1 MKLFTDF
8 QRPLCPRDHSQLT
21 FCSFSCRVK
30 GGAVIC
36 LLKSSGRRRRTDDPS
51 ESLNSCTKL
60 YVAVWGVERRSSR
73 YNLSLQQQQKS
84 FAQKCP
90 VEQHFDPSQHQQG
103 EGRTSQSLL
112 QMRLRLASAF
122 ASHPC
127 GSRTFVVINSTHSP
141 IFDRAKME
149 ERRGREGGG
158 AIVKRPCGSDR

>member
-21 FCSFSCRVK
+21 FCSFSCRMK

-73 YNLSLQQQQKS
+73 YSTTSLYSRSLSLKS
-84 FAQKCP
+84 VLSNNTSTHLSISKGRGGEDFSEPPPNDVALGFSFRQSSLRFA
-90 VEQHFDPSQHQQG
+90 HFCGHLLYSLAQN
-103 EGRTSQSLL
+103 GRTK
-112 QMRLRLASAF
+112 
-122 ASHPC
+122 
-127 GSRTFVVINSTHSP
+127 
-141 IFDRAKME
+141 RA
-149 ERRGREGGG
+149 RRRRRNCKTAVWIG
-158 AIVKRPCGSDR
+158 